1 MPEQRNLFDL
11 AAADAASVRT
21 AARDE
26 LAVNLANEILKNPA
40 KFDPKR
46 LKALGSQGFLVLL
59 AKIRQHEVHEP
70 EPLRDTSAGRS
81 EINTASSWQHLR
93 KPEPNHWLRS
103 VAAGLGSGLIVI
115 AAGLAAATF
124 S

>member
-11 AAADAASVRT
+11 AAADAATVRI

-26 LAVNLANEILKNPA
+26 LAVNLANEILRNPA
-40 KFDPKR
+40 KFDPNR

-59 AKIRQHEVHEP
+59 AKIRQHEVRKP
-70 EPLRDTSAGRS
+70 ESLRNTSAGRS
-81 EINTASSWQHLR
+81 NVSMASSWQHLR
-93 KPEPNHWLRS
+93 KPEPNRWLRS
-103 VAAGLGSGLIVI
+103 LAAGLCGGLSIVAI
-115 AAGLAAATF
+115 GFAVAAF